1 MVKSYQT
8 VKRKDRGRRKV
19 VKLKGA
25 GPVAQRMKMK
35 EGREK
40 GAGKEHMQMGR

>member
-8 VKRKDRGRRKV
+8 VKRKDRGRKRV
-19 VKLKGA
+19 GKLKEA
-25 GPVAQRMKMK
+25 GPVAQRMKMR

-40 GAGKEHMQMGR
+40 GAGNEHT